1 MPGHYGDKTMP
12 KKGAKKPGKMMPP
25 GMKKPTKKKVNS
37 DGTYC

>member
-25 GMKKPTKKKVNS
+25 GMKKPAKTAKKPKKK
-37 DGTYC
+37 